1 MAKISKPVL
10 YLAIVATGV
19 AIYVLTS
26 PDAPIA
32 HTPPVT
38 KLKRND
44 LGNGQFTDA
53 DYKTT
58 FAEPVLVSR
67 DGFKPLVARKSNVL
81 AQALAAAGGVPA
93 ELAGGDPNWVCTGVS
108 EVDGQ
113 RQALLENKNTGDGSF
128 VKQGDK
134 WKTSVVSQVLED
146 GLVLVGNDGEPK
158 TIHIQQDT
166 TQSETDNGGDVLPV
180 RPQLNG
186 VIGNGAAQPNVNNG
200 QVVPALPTPDPNSQ
214 MGNSNAG

>member
-1 MAKISKPVL
+1 MAKISKPVI
-10 YLAIVATGV
+10 YLAVIAAGA

-26 PDAPIA
+26 PDAPVA
-32 HTPPVT
+32 HTAVRT
-38 KLKRND
+38 VVKKNN
-44 LGNGQFTDA
+44 LGNGQFTEA
-53 DYKTT
+53 DYTTT

-67 DGFKPLVARKSNVL
+67 DGFKPLVARRSNIL
-81 AQALAAAGGVPA
+81 AQALAAAGGIPA
-93 ELAGGDPNWVCTGVS
+93 DLAGGDPNWVCTGVS

-113 RQALLENKNTGDGSF
+113 RQALLENKNTSDGSF

-166 TQSETDNGGDVLPV
+166 TQTTTSDTGDTSPV
-180 RPQLNG
+180 RPGLSG
-186 VIGNGAAQPNVNNG
+186 VIGNGASTGGGTVQ
-200 QVVPALPTPDPNSQ
+200 ALPAPD
-214 MGNSNAG
+214 SNP

>member
-10 YLAIVATGV
+10 YLAIIAAGA

-26 PDAPIA
+26 PDAQVA
-32 HTPPVT
+32 HTPPPT
-38 KLKRND
+38 KLKKNN

-53 DYKTT
+53 DYTTT

-93 ELAGGDPNWVCTGVS
+93 DLAGGDPNWVCTGVS

-113 RQALLENKNTGDGSF
+113 RQALLENKNTSDGNF
-128 VKQGDK
+128 VKQGEK

-146 GLVLVGNDGEPK
+146 GVVLVGNDGQPK

-166 TQSETDNGGDVLPV
+166 IQTTASDTVDTSPV
-180 RPQLNG
+180 HPSLSG
-186 VIGNGAAQPNVNNG
+186 VIGNGASTGGGTVQ
-200 QVVPALPTPDPNSQ
+200 ALPAPDSNPQ
-214 MGNSNAG
+214 MGNNNAG